1 MPLLKEGCT
10 IQDGG
15 KACGKEHNHFSHGTN
30 IKLVKALKQSRQRDT
45 RSSHVERELY
55 STRRMAKV
63 VGEDQMSCG
72 ENNLKSV
79 DNFGDVLLKFE
90 DISVKGGDT

>member
-1 MPLLKEGCT
+1 M
-10 IQDGG
+10 
-15 KACGKEHNHFSHGTN
+15 
-30 IKLVKALKQSRQRDT
+30 
-45 RSSHVERELY
+45 Y

-79 DNFGDVLLKFE
+79 GNSGDVLLKFE
-90 DISVKGGDT
+90 DISVKGGDTQVGIIFWDDRSTICLIRKEFAEILKIQGRRIWLKVQSAGHKPERWYT